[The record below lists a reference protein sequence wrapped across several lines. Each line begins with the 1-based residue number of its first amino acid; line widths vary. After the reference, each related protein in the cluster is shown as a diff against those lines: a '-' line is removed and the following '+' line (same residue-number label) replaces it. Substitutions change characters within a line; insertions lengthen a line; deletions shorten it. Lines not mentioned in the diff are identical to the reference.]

1 MKSDTVSYV
10 ARKEAKGGH
19 CLEAWKKSVVHWSFE
34 DLVFP
39 IFKTWI
45 APWECGGYGCKK
57 NRTKPSLGYSPNSCS
72 RSGSEFLLH
81 SFVVWYWRWS
91 KHFILECQV
100 RGFLSIAL
108 WSDIGDG
115 ANTLFRSDRLLQDQ
129 CAVDII
135 PCLHAIIPK
144 RISRKHTA
152 QEALTNQAWISNIQG
167 QLTVGILIEFLR

>member
-57 NRTKPSLGYSPNSCS
+57 TEPNHPWAT
-72 RSGSEFLLH
+72 LPIH
-81 SFVVWYWRWS
+81 VPD
-91 KHFILECQV
+91 QV
-100 RGFLSIAL
+100 RSFFSIAL

-144 RISRKHTA
+144 RISRKHTV
-152 QEALTNQAWISNIQG
+152 QEALTNHAWISNIQG